1 MGDNIL
7 IKRLGQ
13 EFEWVTRVFNP
24 FRVMGV
30 FLCPLKTLENLR
42 FSSVFRGYRKRPVKF
57 DGLKSLLTFLYLWHR
72 INTNWHQIF
81 WNISKHL
88 SQNQLGLWY
97 EISGRAFEILG
108 RSKDWNVRSSEQVPK
123 KLVYIFVCSN

>member
-24 FRVMGV
+24 FRVIGV

-42 FSSVFRGYRKRPVKF
+42 FSSDFRGYRKRPVKF

>member
-24 FRVMGV
+24 FRVIGV

-108 RSKDWNVRSSEQVPK
+108 RSKDWNVRLSEQVPK

>member
-24 FRVMGV
+24 FRVIGV

>member
-24 FRVMGV
+24 FRVIGV
-30 FLCPLKTLENLR
+30 FLCLLKTLENLR

-72 INTNWHQIF
+72 VNTNWHQIF

>member
-24 FRVMGV
+24 FRVIGV

-72 INTNWHQIF
+72 VNTNWHQIF

>member
-24 FRVMGV
+24 FRVIGV

-81 WNISKHL
+81 RNISKHL

>member
-24 FRVMGV
+24 FRVIGV

-57 DGLKSLLTFLYLWHR
+57 DGLKSLLTFLSLWHR

-97 EISGRAFEILG
+97 EISGWAFEILG